1 MTSLSNCP
9 YNLISKRIFSFNMWT
24 ASNQKTT
31 FYHHFIFVRWPC
43 SNINHQ
49 GCNETTR
56 HFITY
61 NSSSFIPPSGWPCG
75 HILSPLYLILC
86 WPCSNIDHKRCKKAS
101 HHGWEEGSDDHRES
115 EEGHILPEFGHQFI
129 EIFLCECVNSIWPSF
144 RRGGQTCQFPHIA
157 AHSHIGRC
165 QLPWSGSLSNT
176 GFLQLAV

>member
-1 MTSLSNCP
+1 MTSLSNGP
-9 YNLISKRIFSFNMWT
+9 YNLISKRFFTHIICG
-24 ASNQKTT
+24 QPLIKRPL
-31 FYHHFIFVRWPC
+31 FIIISSC

-86 WPCSNIDHKRCKKAS
+86 LPCGNINHKRCKKAS
-101 HHGWEEGSDDHRES
+101 HHGREEGSDDHRES

-129 EIFLCECVNSIWPSF
+129 EIIFCKSVNPRIWPSS